1 MDLKRGYALD
11 FEGRLVRPGLSEHVY
26 ERNFVF
32 GEGLPTAPAWLQTP
46 ATDGTSG
53 SSGTGGVVVHGT
65 TPGSYLVNTGSTLD
79 NVARLATAPIPMDQY
94 AAIMFQCSGVQF
106 SNANAASDDLNVLI
120 SFGIHSVTYTGGPA
134 GNAGARIIQRN
145 TDSWA
150 RFAMPGVTGDFGEF
164 GASFRTLRE
173 GYRFRNMGF
182 LLYTKQKEAVFFE
195 DDPANP
201 VATLDASAM
210 LSGSVC
216 GALMMQT
223 KAAVNQAFRLGG
235 VKLTLFRE
243 PLTL

>member
-11 FEGRLVRPGLSEHVY
+11 FEGRLIPPGLSTHVY
-26 ERNFVF
+26 ERSFVF
-32 GEGLPTAPAWLQTP
+32 GEGLPTSPAWLQTP

-53 SSGTGGVVVHGT
+53 SSGTGGVVVHGAS
-65 TPGSYLVNTGSTLD
+65 PGSYLINSGSSVD

-94 AAIMFQCSGVQF
+94 AAIMFQCFGVQF
-106 SNANAASDDLNVLI
+106 SNTNGASGNLDVLV
-120 SFGIHSVTYTGGPA
+120 SFGVHSVGYTGGPS

-150 RFAMPGVTGDFGEF
+150 RFSMPGVTGDFGEF

-182 LLYTKQKEAVFFE
+182 LLYCKEKEAVFFE

-223 KAAVNQAFRLGG
+223 KSAVNQTLRLGG
-235 VKLTLFRE
+235 ARLTLFRE